1 MQGEGMKKKVIFG
14 FFWRFSERIVA
25 QSISLIVSIVL
36 ARLLLPEDYGAVAL
50 VMVFITIADV
60 FVNNGLGNALIQ
72 KMDADD
78 IDFSSVFY
86 INIIIGI
93 VLYLVLF
100 LIAPLVAEFYHMPVL
115 QPGLRVLAI
124 RIPIASIN
132 SVQQAYVS
140 RNMLFKRFFWS
151 TLFGTMIS
159 GVVGIILAYHG
170 AGVWALIAQ
179 YLTNT
184 CIEVIK

>member
-86 INIIIGI
+86 TPLNSTIKIPSVFLKNQ
-93 VLYLVLF
+93 LLQQPVLF
-100 LIAPLVAEFYHMPVL
+100 
-115 QPGLRVLAI
+115 
-124 RIPIASIN
+124 
-132 SVQQAYVS
+132 
-140 RNMLFKRFFWS
+140 
-151 TLFGTMIS
+151 
-159 GVVGIILAYHG
+159 
-170 AGVWALIAQ
+170 Q
-179 YLTNT
+179 YP
-184 CIEVIK
+184 

>member
-93 VLYLVLF
+93 VCILF
-100 LIAPLVAEFYHMPVL
+100 CF
-115 QPGLRVLAI
+115 
-124 RIPIASIN
+124 
-132 SVQQAYVS
+132 
-140 RNMLFKRFFWS
+140 
-151 TLFGTMIS
+151 
-159 GVVGIILAYHG
+159 
-170 AGVWALIAQ
+170 
-179 YLTNT
+179 
-184 CIEVIK
+184 